1 MPMNAR
7 LLRPLA
13 SSVHPEAAAW
23 KNAVVANSGEVS
35 GSTLKA
41 VSDFCRRI
49 DSAGI
54 RDRFYRLNLF
64 AGSFQGAFV
73 PLFRGPSR
81 TGTQYGNTTDTNNGP
96 FVAADFNNTG
106 ASSGLQANGTSKYL
120 NTGLAADTFT
130 ASDSH
135 LAVGLRATDTRSA
148 TFRTA
153 IGAFDGNP
161 SGRSFEI
168 AVHALSARS
177 GSAFFTR
184 FGTNTDCAGDNIG
197 GPTGALA
204 AGDIIA
210 AYPSMYRNG
219 SATGQTATTSQDYG
233 SAHFIYVF
241 ANNNANSSVINY
253 TDARISWYSVGLTMT
268 ADQALSFYNAIAAF
282 NTSLSRT

>member
-13 SSVHPEAAAW
+13 SSVHPDAAAW

-49 DSAGI
+49 DAAGI
-54 RDRFYRLNLF
+54 RDKFYRLNLF
-64 AGSFQGAFV
+64 CGAGLNAALV

-96 FVAADFNNTG
+96 FVSADFNNTG
-106 ASSGLQANGTSKYL
+106 ASSGLKANGTSKYL
-120 NTGLAADTFT
+120 NTGLAANTFT

-135 LAVGLRATDTRSA
+135 LAVGLRATESRA
-148 TFRTA
+148 AAFRTA
-153 IGAFDGNP
+153 IGAFNG
-161 SGRSFEI
+161 SVRSFEI
-168 AVHALSARS
+168 ALHGTSSRN

-197 GPTGALA
+197 GATGALA
-204 AGDIIA
+204 VGDIIA

-233 SAHFIYVF
+233 SAHSIYVF
-241 ANNNANSSVINY
+241 ANNNANASVINY

-282 NTSLSRT
+282 NTALSRT

>member
-1 MPMNAR
+1 MCAMSPR
-7 LLRPLA
+7 LLRPIA
-13 SSVHPEAAAW
+13 SGIHPEAAVWGA
-23 KNAVVANSGEVS
+23 AVVANGGSIGVS
-35 GSTLKA
+35 LRA

-49 DSAGI
+49 DAAGL
-54 RDRFYRLNLF
+54 RDRFARLSLVC
-64 AGSFQGAFV
+64 GSGLNAALV
-73 PLFRGPSR
+73 PLYRGFSR

-96 FVAADFNNTG
+96 FVSGDYNETG
-106 ASSGLQANGTSKYL
+106 ASSGLKANGTSKYL
-120 NTGLAADTFT
+120 NTGVPADTFT

-135 LAVGLRATDTRSA
+135 LGVGLRATESRA
-148 TFRTA
+148 AAFRTA
-153 IGAFDGNP
+153 IGAFNG
-161 SGRSFEI
+161 SVRSFEI
-168 AVHALSARS
+168 SLHGTSSRN

-197 GPTGALA
+197 GATGSLA

-233 SAHFIYVF
+233 SAHSIYVF

-282 NTSLSRT
+282 NTALSRT